1 MNLQGCVFLYLAAT
15 VCTGPTPPSLS
26 GFPPRVQT
34 FQCSG
39 PSQTAPRP
47 WLSSS
52 SSPAPEEK
60 TRQMTNVSFFYYF
73 HLMTR
78 TDTHGA
84 HYLDQISVS
93 SLFGRPPGLSP
104 QSVYVVQRPLPHG
117 RKVSTLV
124 PQLVPVIRLE
134 THTGVKQ
141 PQVNLLML
149 VRKQEKQRTYSQPW
163 GLLTLLSPTLCR
175 ASPRWK

>member
-1 MNLQGCVFLYLAAT
+1 
-15 VCTGPTPPSLS
+15 
-26 GFPPRVQT
+26 
-34 FQCSG
+34 
-39 PSQTAPRP
+39 
-47 WLSSS
+47 
-52 SSPAPEEK
+52 
-60 TRQMTNVSFFYYF
+60 MTC
-73 HLMTR
+73 

-149 VRKQEKQRTYSQPW
+149 VRKQEKQRTYSQP
-163 GLLTLLSPTLCR
+163 
-175 ASPRWK
+175 